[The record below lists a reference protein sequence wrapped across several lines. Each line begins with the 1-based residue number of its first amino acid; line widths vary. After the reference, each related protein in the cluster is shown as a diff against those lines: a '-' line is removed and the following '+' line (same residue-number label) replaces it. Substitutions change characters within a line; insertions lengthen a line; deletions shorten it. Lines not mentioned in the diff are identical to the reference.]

1 MGMQWTISIA
11 AIAMLAGVTACA
23 NVQTIDRS
31 KQLPPQSE
39 TIQRGQQSEKQWEK
53 ALNQSGTAI
62 HLDAQQRLVLAT
74 INGYCAEP
82 SPDALAAYASS
93 LGLGV
98 SAPSQG
104 AASLAAALQSSAGS
118 IGLRTQSITLM
129 RDGLYRMCEAANNGR
144 MSNLEVAAFLRRS
157 QDLTAVVLAIEQL
170 TGAVSAQQIIL
181 SGKASADASAAVLV
195 TQQRLDQANELVVKR
210 EGQVEEAKTS
220 VTAAEEAAAEADS
233 EKTAKANAYAA
244 AKQADE
250 GETKPATIK
259 AKEAAEKAEK
269 DAATKA
275 DELADAKETLELRNK
290 QLADAK
296 TARDAL
302 EVARDGAITSASAST
317 SSSGQFG
324 SAVQAKSLDAATT
337 AAIADSVES
346 MVKHALDKDYTTDLC
361 MSYVISSS
369 PGNATADR
377 ICTAAL
383 ANAAENVFGDR
394 FAEGDPT
401 VDAVQKLIDDG
412 KISVEDI
419 RKWLKSKGSSVRSSD
434 FRTAAS
440 AKALRQEFLDTKTG
454 Q

>member
-1 MGMQWTISIA
+1 
-11 AIAMLAGVTACA
+11 
-23 NVQTIDRS
+23 
-31 KQLPPQSE
+31 
-39 TIQRGQQSEKQWEK
+39 
-53 ALNQSGTAI
+53 
-62 HLDAQQRLVLAT
+62 
-74 INGYCAEP
+74 
-82 SPDALAAYASS
+82 
-93 LGLGV
+93 
-98 SAPSQG
+98 
-104 AASLAAALQSSAGS
+104 
-118 IGLRTQSITLM
+118 
-129 RDGLYRMCEAANNGR
+129 
-144 MSNLEVAAFLRRS
+144 
-157 QDLTAVVLAIEQL
+157 
-170 TGAVSAQQIIL
+170 
-181 SGKASADASAAVLV
+181 
-195 TQQRLDQANELVVKR
+195 LDQANELVVKR